1 MEIAI
6 IDYECLTSAG
16 LSLSDTLHN
25 LVRNRSGIDFI
36 NRYQPR
42 QTALHLARKVEYGA
56 NTTDL

>member
-1 MEIAI
+1 MKIAV

-16 LSLSDTLHN
+16 LSLSDTWNN

-42 QTALHLARKVEYGA
+42 QTALHWARKVEYGA
-56 NTTDL
+56 TTIDL